1 MLSCEVSRVAFSDNG
16 DYLSGSQRSMAT
28 SRATRLLSGNYL
40 VGIVD
45 GGLEEGARLSDGL
58 ELPKASEQ
66 LRAHEARLI
75 NGNQLQSIAI
85 NGAARA

>member
-16 DYLSGSQRSMAT
+16 DYLSGSQRPTAT

-58 ELPKASEQ
+58 ELPKDSEH
-66 LRAHEARLI
+66 LRARTPSRIPALEEMI
-75 NGNQLQSIAI
+75 
-85 NGAARA
+85 

>member
-16 DYLSGSQRSMAT
+16 DYLSGSHGNLNGQRPT

-58 ELPKASEQ
+58 
-66 LRAHEARLI
+66 
-75 NGNQLQSIAI
+75 
-85 NGAARA
+85 